1 MLRMATDSVWCH
13 NAKAMERQ
21 AVEFADLFPTFNA
34 TARETIRQL
43 EKERPL
49 TPDAVEKNAAGRAGK
64 SMPCRRSLK
73 VVFQQPQGIAVR
85 LEMRVDSKRRDVGFP
100 ALSGRGTVTSLAVA
114 PRPES
119 DINAHR

>member
-1 MLRMATDSVWCH
+1 MLRMATDLTWCH

-34 TARETIRQL
+34 TAQETIRQL

-49 TPDAVEKNAAGRAGK
+49 TQDAVEKNAAGRAGK

-73 VVFQQPQGIAVR
+73 VVFNS
-85 LEMRVDSKRRDVGFP
+85 LECLPYAWK
-100 ALSGRGTVTSLAVA
+100 
-114 PRPES
+114 
-119 DINAHR
+119 